1 MCHLAYPVGGGK
13 ASTVVSTYSM
23 VRAHQY
29 ECVLSGG
36 GSKWPQGARKLFM
49 DAQLGKTR
57 I

>member
-29 ECVLSGG
+29 EHVLSGG